1 MQHMIDQCAQIMG
14 NMMHNGMM
22 MGGGMMGGMMG
33 MMLVGTLLVLA
44 LVIAGVMLLVR
55 VFRTRAGAAGHTPL
69 TILQERFARGEL
81 DIEEYQQRRNILV
94 SQGEV

>member
-1 MQHMIDQCAQIMG
+1 MQQMIDQCSQMMG
-14 NMMHNGMM
+14 NMMNNGMM
-22 MGGGMMGGMMG
+22 MGGGMMGGMMN

-44 LVIAGVMLLVR
+44 LVIAGVVLLVR
-55 VFRTRAGAAGHTPL
+55 LFRTRAGATERTPL

-81 DIEEYQQRRNILV
+81 DIEEYQQRRSVLV

>member
-1 MQHMIDQCAQIMG
+1 MQQMIDQCTR
-14 NMMHNGMM
+14 MMSSMITNDMM

-44 LVIAGVMLLVR
+44 LVIVGVVLLVR
-55 VFRTRAGAAGHTPL
+55 LLRNRTGAAYQTPL

-81 DIEEYQQRRNILV
+81 GIEEYQERRSILL
-94 SQGEV
+94 SQGEA